1 MKVNAVIRSV
11 SRHPLNSLV
20 IIVSLAVGM
29 ACMNLIAIFIY
40 KEFKADS
47 FQKNRDRIYELYS
60 NDPWIKG
67 STIYFTKYGAGEYMK
82 NNFSEV
88 EDLCRIAR
96 TGPIKITV
104 GGHDFFDVPQT
115 IAASSNFFKFFSYQL
130 VTNTS
135 ENVLATP
142 QDLVIS
148 EEVAHKYFG
157 TSNPIGQQIVFVS
170 GDEKL
175 SMNVSGVF
183 RKPVETT
190 QLKFDMVRLIG
201 EKDSRCYLLLN
212 KNADVN
218 QLREKLVKNS
228 ASIPILSDGTPNN
241 YFLKDMHSAYFDTS
255 RNWGIENSRDK
266 NDLMI
271 AFVIAIL
278 ILAVALI
285 NYLGLTNNRLIEKT
299 REYSIRRLN
308 GGSKANLSVNFIQ
321 EMALLTGIA
330 LFMSLAIM
338 FFLMPFFNQLTSSTV
353 NSAFIFSFPNGLLLL
368 VIPTF
373 VLLITLWFVY
383 QNLRKETPMNLL
395 RSVRFKTN
403 GKVQIPVLN
412 VVQLAVSILLIVS
425 SSVIIKQINYITQKD
440 IGLNKDVL
448 EVRIPS
454 QHKDISAIFKAELE
468 KHTQIELV
476 SIAQASPVLE
486 HMLLKLRYDDNGIQK
501 EYMPSV
507 FPGDQNYTKTLGV
520 KIIKGED
527 FSVEAETNNG
537 KCIINESL
545 AKLFPEQNLVG
556 QQLPGD
562 NRMTVIGVA
571 KDFNYGS
578 LRGFIEP
585 GYIAYSNT
593 GFYLMVKPVSG
604 QEAKARVIVAETWE
618 KLIPDFQLTTE
629 SIGERYEWMHRE
641 NANYARLIG
650 ACCII
655 SVFLSMIGLFAISFN
670 SSQRRVKEIGIRK
683 VNGARIFE
691 VLTMLNRDFVR
702 WVGIAFI
709 IATPVAWYAMNKWL
723 ENFAYKTE
731 LSWWIFALAGLIALG
746 IALLTVSWQSW
757 KAATRNPV
765 EALRYE

>member
-1 MKVNAVIRSV
+1 MKVKAIIRSI

-40 KEFKADS
+40 KEYKADS
-47 FQKNRDRIYELYS
+47 FQKNRDRIYELYC

-88 EDLCRIAR
+88 EDLCRITR
-96 TGPIKITV
+96 TVPVKIIV
-104 GGHDFFDVPQT
+104 EGHDFFDVPQT

-135 ENVLATP
+135 EDVLATP

-157 TSNPIGQQIVFVS
+157 TSNPIGQQIVFVN

-183 RKPVETT
+183 RKPNETT

-218 QLREKLVKNS
+218 QLREKLVENS
-228 ASIPILSDGTPNN
+228 ASIPILTDGNPNN
-241 YFLKDMHSAYFDTS
+241 YFIKDMHSAYFDTQ

-299 REYSIRRLN
+299 REHSIRRLN
-308 GGSKANLSVNFIQ
+308 GGSKANLSANFIQ

-368 VIPTF
+368 VIPIF

-383 QNLRKETPMNLL
+383 QNLRKESPINLL

-486 HMLLKLRYDDNGIQK
+486 HMLLKLRYDDNGTQK

-527 FSVEAETNNG
+527 FSDEAETNNG

-545 AKLFPEQNLVG
+545 AKLFPGQNLVG

-562 NRMTVIGVA
+562 DRMTVIGVA

-670 SSQRRVKEIGIRK
+670 SSRRRVKEIGIRK
-683 VNGARIFE
+683 VNGARVSE
-691 VLTMLNRDFVR
+691 VLTMLNRDFVK
-702 WVGIAFI
+702 WVAIAFV
-709 IATPVAWYAMNKWL
+709 IATPIAYYAMNKWL
-723 ENFAYKTE
+723 ESFAYKTE
-731 LSWWIFALAGLIALG
+731 LSWWIFALSGLLALG

>member
-1 MKVNAVIRSV
+1 MKIKAVIRSV

-40 KEFKADS
+40 KEYHADS
-47 FQKNRDRIYELYS
+47 FQKNRDRIYELYC

-67 STIYFTKYGAGEYMK
+67 SKIYFTKYGAGEYMK

-88 EDLCRIAR
+88 EDYCRVTR
-96 TGPIKITV
+96 TGPVKITV
-104 GGHDFFDVPQT
+104 GGQDFFDVPQT

-130 VTNTS
+130 LSNS
-135 ENVLATP
+135 PEDVLVTP

-148 EEVAHKYFG
+148 EDVAHKYFD

-170 GDEKL
+170 GNEKL

-190 QLKFDMVRLIG
+190 QLNFDMVRLIG
-201 EKDSRCYLLLN
+201 EKDSRCYLLLD
-212 KNADVN
+212 KNADAN

-228 ASIPILSDGTPNN
+228 VSIPILSGGTPNN
-241 YFLKDMHSAYFDTS
+241 YFLKDMHSAYFDTM

-266 NDLMI
+266 NDLMV

-278 ILAVALI
+278 ILTVALI

-299 REYSIRRLN
+299 REHSIRRLN
-308 GGSKANLSVNFIQ
+308 GGSKTNLSVNFIQ
-321 EMALLTGIA
+321 EMAILTGA
-330 LFMSLAIM
+330 GWLMSMAIM
-338 FFLMPFFNQLTSSTV
+338 FILMPFFNQLTSSTL

-368 VIPTF
+368 VVPTF
-373 VLLITLWFVY
+373 VLLITLLFVY
-383 QNLRKETPMNLL
+383 LNLRKGTPLNLL
-395 RSVRFKTN
+395 RSGNFKTT
-403 GKVQIPVLN
+403 GKIQIPVLN
-412 VVQLAVSILLIVS
+412 VAQLAVSVVLIVS
-425 SSVIIKQINYITQKD
+425 SSIIIKQINYITRKD

-448 EVRIPS
+448 EVRVPS

-468 KHTQIELV
+468 KHAQIELV

-486 HMLLKLRYDDNGIQK
+486 HMLLKLSYDDNGTQK

-507 FPGDQNYTKTLGV
+507 FPGDQNYPKTLGV
-520 KIIKGED
+520 KITNGED
-527 FSVEAETNNG
+527 FSEETETNNG

-545 AKLFPEQNLVG
+545 AKLFPGQNLVG

-562 NRMTVIGVA
+562 KRMTVIGVV

-585 GYIAYSNT
+585 GYIVYSNT
-593 GFYLMVKPVSG
+593 GFYLMVKPLPG
-604 QEAKARVIVAETWE
+604 QEAKARVIVSETWE
-618 KLIPDFQLTTE
+618 KLIPDFQLTVE

-641 NANYARLIG
+641 NVNYARLIG

-670 SSQRRVKEIGIRK
+670 SSRKRVKEIGIRK
-683 VNGARIFE
+683 VNGAKISE
-691 VLTMLNRDFVR
+691 ILTLLNKDFIK
-702 WVGIAFI
+702 WVAIAFV
-709 IATPVAWYAMNKWL
+709 IATPISYYIMNKWL

-731 LSWWIFALAGLIALG
+731 LSWWIFALAGLLALG

-757 KAATRNPV
+757 RAATRNPV
-765 EALRYE
+765 KALRYE